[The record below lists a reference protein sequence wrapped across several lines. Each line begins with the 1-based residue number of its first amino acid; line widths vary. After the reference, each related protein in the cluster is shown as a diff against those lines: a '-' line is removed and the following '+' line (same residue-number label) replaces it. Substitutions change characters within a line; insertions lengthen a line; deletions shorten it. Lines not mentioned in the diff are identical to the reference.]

1 MKTIRNKLYI
11 CAVLVAVVCLCL
23 SFATVTAGSATV
35 ANAETTESHDIYLI
49 DPTAVATVGNY
60 LYIADNVD
68 GSQGVVMRFEI
79 AANGQPTKDT
89 TVLTTG
95 KRIVGLSGSD
105 IRITEADGI
114 IGTLYVIYESEAVLY
129 DVAAD
134 GSLTQNANTYT
145 HITDATIGNKT
156 LVDVTVRL
164 HTNDAKA
171 IYVLYND
178 SIDLYVVDKDGK
190 IETGSL
196 LIKNGKSLF
205 YSEGYIYF
213 ISEVNNV
220 SICQRIG
227 SLGLIDRT
235 YTAPAN
241 IAPTGGFSFKTE
253 DGQTAIPALYNKTDI
268 EFLQGVGSDKANFA
282 TLNGNDDLTVLDI
295 AAVTSTVFVLDS
307 NKQVR
312 VYVKTT
318 TENFKRTDIHVGSD
332 TVSQSF
338 PTDQTKFTAYTLAR
352 SKGYPTNIVYR
363 TTDTATSIAKVE
375 DKFDG
380 TFIVLDY
387 DGSKSCPYYYVLI
400 GNKFGWVKKSSAEAT
415 PSTDEKIAVISS
427 KVNDTV
433 SLKAKLSTLSNVYVY
448 ALPFGEADN
457 FTYTQSANDMTEV
470 DLLQT
475 FKQTTDKGVVTWY
488 YISFD
493 DEGTTRKGFVKQ
505 DDLGHFSVDPK
516 STIGLEVEK
525 SNLKINATLF
535 EAVTVYATAD
545 MTQGAE
551 LYNANGIVKL
561 YSGDR
566 VFLVEKSEDGRAAM
580 ICILHKDN
588 AVDYGWIDA
597 NRLINVNSITANT
610 IAGLSFLGG
619 AIILGI
625 LLLVV
630 FKIKKKKSA

>member
-105 IRITEADGI
+105 IRITEADGT

-129 DVAAD
+129 DVAND
-134 GSLTQNANTYT
+134 GSLSENTQTFT
-145 HITDATIGNKT
+145 HITDATLGGKQ
-156 LVDVTVRL
+156 LVDVCVGLHLGSPTVYL
-164 HTNDAKA
+164 
-171 IYVLYND
+171 LFND
-178 SIDLYVVDKDGK
+178 SVTVYIPASSEWGIPVSNL
-190 IETGSL
+190 
-196 LIKNGKSLF
+196 KNTKSLF
-205 YSEGYIYF
+205 FSNGYVYYIAADECKRIKCASGYPD
-213 ISEVNNV
+213 NYTANV
-220 SICQRIG
+220 S
-227 SLGLIDRT
+227 LT
-235 YTAPAN
+235 
-241 IAPTGGFSFKTE
+241 PTNGFSFTVE
-253 DGQTAIPALYNKTDI
+253 EGGATYPALYNSTDI

-282 TLNGNDDLTVLDI
+282 TLNGNDELTVLDI

-387 DGSKSCPYYYVLI
+387 DGSTSCPYYYVLI

-415 PSTDEKIAVISS
+415 PGTDEKIAVISS

-448 ALPFGEADN
+448 ALPFGEAN
-457 FTYTQSANDMTEV
+457 SFTYTQSANDMTEV

-475 FKQTTDKGVVTWY
+475 FKQTTDEGVVTWY

-619 AIILGI
+619 AILLAI
-625 LLLVV
+625 LLFVV
-630 FKIKKKKSA
+630 FRIKKKRTV

>member
-114 IGTLYVIYESEAVLY
+114 IGTLYVIYADEAVLY
-129 DVAAD
+129 DVSSD
-134 GSLTQNANTYT
+134 GTLTQNANTYT

-196 LIKNGKSLF
+196 PIKNGKSLF

-253 DGQTAIPALYNKTDI
+253 DGQTAIPALYNSTEI
-268 EFLQGVGSDKANFA
+268 EFMQTPATDKANFR
-282 TLNGNDDLTVLDI
+282 TLSGNSELTVIDI
-295 AAVTSTVFVLDS
+295 AATTATVFVLDS

-318 TENFKRTDIHVGSD
+318 SD
-332 TVSQSF
+332 TVLQSF

-387 DGSKSCPYYYVLI
+387 DGSTSCPYYYVLI
-400 GNKFGWVKKSSAEAT
+400 GNKFGWIKKTSASDT
-415 PSTDEKIAVISS
+415 PQTDDKITVLSS

-433 SLKAKLSTLSNVYVY
+433 DLKAKFSTLSNVYVY
-448 ALPFGEADN
+448 ALPFGEASN

-475 FKQTTDKGVVTWY
+475 FKQTTDEGVVTWY
-488 YISFD
+488 YTSFD
-493 DEGTTRKGFVKQ
+493 DKGTTRKGFVKQ

-610 IAGLSFLGG
+610 LAGLSFLGG

-630 FKIKKKKSA
+630 FRIKKKKSA

>member
-134 GSLTQNANTYT
+134 GSLSENTQTFT
-145 HITDATIGNKT
+145 HITDATLGGKQ
-156 LVDVTVRL
+156 LVDVCVGFNRDL
-164 HTNDAKA
+164 PSV
-171 IYVLYND
+171 YLLFND
-178 SIDLYVVDKDGK
+178 SVTGYVPDKSYWRPVVPNL
-190 IETGSL
+190 T
-196 LIKNGKSLF
+196 NTKSLF
-205 YSEGYIYF
+205 FSSGYVYF
-213 ISEVNNV
+213 IAADKCGRVECESGYYEDN
-220 SICQRIG
+220 
-227 SLGLIDRT
+227 
-235 YTAPAN
+235 YTAN
-241 IAPTGGFSFKTE
+241 VTLTPTNGFSFTVE
-253 DGQTAIPALYNKTDI
+253 DGGATYPALYNSTDI

-387 DGSKSCPYYYVLI
+387 DGSTSCPYYYVLI

-415 PSTDEKIAVISS
+415 PGTDEKIAVISS

-475 FKQTTDKGVVTWY
+475 FKQTTDEGVVTWY

-630 FKIKKKKSA
+630 FKIKKKKSV

>member
-11 CAVLVAVVCLCL
+11 CAVLVAVACLCL
-23 SFATVTAGSATV
+23 SFATVTAGSATI

-105 IRITEADGI
+105 IRITEADGT

-196 LIKNGKSLF
+196 PIKNGKSLF

-387 DGSKSCPYYYVLI
+387 DGSTSCPYYYVLI

-415 PSTDEKIAVISS
+415 PGTDEKIAVISS

-475 FKQTTDKGVVTWY
+475 FKQTTDEGVVTWY

-525 SNLKINATLF
+525 ANLKINATLF

-630 FKIKKKKSA
+630 FKIKKKKSV

>member
-105 IRITEADGI
+105 IKITENEGT

-196 LIKNGKSLF
+196 PIKNGKSLF

-387 DGSKSCPYYYVLI
+387 DGSTSCPYYYVLI
-400 GNKFGWVKKSSAEAT
+400 GNKFGWIKKSSAEAT
-415 PSTDEKIAVISS
+415 PGTDEKIAVISS

-448 ALPFGEADN
+448 ALPFDEADN

-475 FKQTTDKGVVTWY
+475 FKQTTDEGVVTWY

-597 NRLINVNSITANT
+597 NRLININSITANT

>member
-105 IRITEADGI
+105 IRITEADGT

-134 GSLTQNANTYT
+134 GSLSENTQTFT

-156 LVDVTVRL
+156 LVDVAVRL

-196 LIKNGKSLF
+196 PIKNGKSLF

-235 YTAPAN
+235 YTAPAS
-241 IAPTGGFSFKTE
+241 IAPTGGFSFKAE
-253 DGQTAIPALYNKTDI
+253 EGGTAIPALYNSTEI
-268 EFLQGVGSDKANFA
+268 EFMQTPATDKANFR
-282 TLNGNDDLTVLDI
+282 TLSGNSELTVIDI
-295 AAVTSTVFVLDS
+295 AATTATVFVLDS

-387 DGSKSCPYYYVLI
+387 DGSTSCPYYYVLI

-415 PSTDEKIAVISS
+415 PGTDEKIAVISS

-475 FKQTTDKGVVTWY
+475 FKQTTDAGVVTWY

-545 MTQGAE
+545 MTHGAE

-630 FKIKKKKSA
+630 FRIKKKKSA

>member
-105 IRITEADGI
+105 IRITEADGT
-114 IGTLYVIYESEAVLY
+114 IGTLYVIYADEAVLY
-129 DVAAD
+129 DVSSD
-134 GSLTQNANTYT
+134 GTLTQNANTYT

-156 LVDVTVRL
+156 LVDVAVGMRDGAATV
-164 HTNDAKA
+164 
-171 IYVLYND
+171 YVLYTS
-178 SIDLYVVDKDGK
+178 SIEFYHHYYQIWQISTSDF
-190 IETGSL
+190 T
-196 LIKNGKSLF
+196 NAKSLF
-205 YSEGYIYF
+205 YCDDYMYYVYGTDT
-213 ISEVNNV
+213 V
-220 SICQRIG
+220 SSCRRINKAG
-227 SLGLIDRT
+227 FKDEH
-235 YTAPAN
+235 YTAPAS
-241 IAPTGGFSFKTE
+241 IAPTGGFSFKAE
-253 DGQTAIPALYNKTDI
+253 ADGTAIPALYNSTEI
-268 EFLQGVGSDKANFA
+268 EFMQTPATDKANFA

-387 DGSKSCPYYYVLI
+387 DGSTSCPYYYVLI
-400 GNKFGWVKKSSAEAT
+400 GNKFGWIKKTSASDT
-415 PSTDEKIAVISS
+415 PQTDDKITVLSS

-433 SLKAKLSTLSNVYVY
+433 DLKAKFSTLSNVYVY
-448 ALPFGEADN
+448 ALPFGEASN

-475 FKQTTDKGVVTWY
+475 FKQTTDEGVVTWY

-493 DEGTTRKGFVKQ
+493 DKGTTRKGFVKQ

-619 AIILGI
+619 AIILSI

>member
-134 GSLTQNANTYT
+134 GSLSENTQTFT
-145 HITDATIGNKT
+145 HITDATLGGKQ
-156 LVDVTVRL
+156 LVDVCVGFNRDLPTVYL
-164 HTNDAKA
+164 
-171 IYVLYND
+171 LFND
-178 SIDLYVVDKDGK
+178 SLTVYVPDKSFWRSVVSHL
-190 IETGSL
+190 T
-196 LIKNGKSLF
+196 NTKSLF
-205 YSEGYIYF
+205 SSNDYVYF
-213 ISEVNNV
+213 IAADK
-220 SICQRIG
+220 CDRIECASG
-227 SLGLIDRT
+227 YHDQN
-235 YTAPAN
+235 YTAN
-241 IAPTGGFSFKTE
+241 VTLTPTNGFSFTVE
-253 DGQTAIPALYNKTDI
+253 EGGATYPALYNKTDI

-387 DGSKSCPYYYVLI
+387 DGSTSCPYYYVLI

-415 PSTDEKIAVISS
+415 PGTDEKIAVISS

-448 ALPFGEADN
+448 ALPFGEADS

-475 FKQTTDKGVVTWY
+475 FKQTTDAGVVTWY

>member
-105 IRITEADGI
+105 IKITESDGT
-114 IGTLYVIYESEAVLY
+114 IGTLYVIYADEAVLY
-129 DVAAD
+129 DVSSD
-134 GSLTQNANTYT
+134 GTLTQNANTYT

-156 LVDVTVRL
+156 LVDVAVGMRDGAATV
-164 HTNDAKA
+164 
-171 IYVLYND
+171 YVLYTS
-178 SIDLYVVDKDGK
+178 SIEFYHHYYQIWQISTSDF
-190 IETGSL
+190 T
-196 LIKNGKSLF
+196 NAKSLF
-205 YSEGYIYF
+205 YCDDYMYYVYGTDT
-213 ISEVNNV
+213 V
-220 SICQRIG
+220 SSCRRINKAAYP
-227 SLGLIDRT
+227 DKY
-235 YTAPAN
+235 YTAPTS
-241 IAPTGGFSFKTE
+241 IAPTGGFSFTVE
-253 DGQTAIPALYNKTDI
+253 EGGATYPALYNKTDI

-387 DGSKSCPYYYVLI
+387 DGSTSCPYYYVLI
-400 GNKFGWVKKSSAEAT
+400 GNKFGWIKKSSAEAT
-415 PSTDEKIAVISS
+415 PGTDEKIAVISS

-475 FKQTTDKGVVTWY
+475 FKQTTDEGVVTWY

>member
-105 IRITEADGI
+105 IRITEADGT
-114 IGTLYVIYESEAVLY
+114 IGTLYVIYADEAVLY
-129 DVAAD
+129 DVSSD
-134 GSLTQNANTYT
+134 GTLTQNANTYT

-156 LVDVTVRL
+156 LVDVAVGMRDGAATV
-164 HTNDAKA
+164 
-171 IYVLYND
+171 YVLYTS
-178 SIDLYVVDKDGK
+178 SIEFYHHYYQIWQISTSDF
-190 IETGSL
+190 T
-196 LIKNGKSLF
+196 NAKSLF
-205 YSEGYIYF
+205 YCDDYMYYVYGTDT
-213 ISEVNNV
+213 V
-220 SICQRIG
+220 SSCRRINKAG
-227 SLGLIDRT
+227 FKDEH
-235 YTAPAN
+235 YTAPAS
-241 IAPTGGFSFKTE
+241 IAPTGGFSFKAE
-253 DGQTAIPALYNKTDI
+253 ADGTAIPALYNSTEI
-268 EFLQGVGSDKANFA
+268 EFMQTPATDKANFA

-387 DGSKSCPYYYVLI
+387 DGSTSCPYYYVLI
-400 GNKFGWVKKSSAEAT
+400 GNKFGWIKKTSASDT
-415 PSTDEKIAVISS
+415 PQTDDKITVLSS

-433 SLKAKLSTLSNVYVY
+433 DLKAKFSTLSNVYVY
-448 ALPFGEADN
+448 ALPFGEASN

-475 FKQTTDKGVVTWY
+475 FKQTTDEGVVTWY

-493 DEGTTRKGFVKQ
+493 DKGTTRKGFVKQ

>member
-1 MKTIRNKLYI
+1 MKTIKNKLYI

-105 IRITEADGI
+105 IKITESEGT
-114 IGTLYVIYESEAVLY
+114 IGTLYVIYADEAVLY
-129 DVAAD
+129 DVSSD
-134 GSLTQNANTYT
+134 GTLTQNANTYT
-145 HITDATIGNKT
+145 HITDATIGSDT
-156 LVDVTVRL
+156 LVDVAVGMQDTIATV
-164 HTNDAKA
+164 
-171 IYVLYND
+171 YVLYNNRVEFYYQG
-178 SIDLYVVDKDGK
+178 SSNYWQI
-190 IETGSL
+190 TGGT
-196 LIKNGKSLF
+196 ITNAQSLF
-205 YSEGYIYF
+205 YCDDYMYYVYGTDT
-213 ISEVNNV
+213 V
-220 SICQRIG
+220 SSCRRINKAAYP
-227 SLGLIDRT
+227 DKY
-235 YTAPAN
+235 YTAPTS
-241 IAPTGGFSFKTE
+241 IAPTGGFSFTVE
-253 DGQTAIPALYNKTDI
+253 EGGATYPALYNSTEI
-268 EFLQGVGSDKANFA
+268 EFMQTPATDKANFR
-282 TLNGNDDLTVLDI
+282 TLSGNSELTVIDI
-295 AAVTSTVFVLDS
+295 AATTATVFVLDS

-312 VYVKTT
+312 VYTKTPT
-318 TENFKRTDIHVGSD
+318 NNFARTDIHVGSD

-387 DGSKSCPYYYVLI
+387 DGSTSCPYYYVLI

-475 FKQTTDKGVVTWY
+475 FKQTTDEGVVTWY

-630 FKIKKKKSA
+630 FRIKKKKSA

>member
-23 SFATVTAGSATV
+23 SFATVTAGSAAV

-60 LYIADNVD
+60 LYIADNVN

-105 IRITEADGI
+105 IKITEADGT

-134 GSLTQNANTYT
+134 GSLSENTQTFT

-156 LVDVTVRL
+156 LVDVAVGMRDGAATV
-164 HTNDAKA
+164 
-171 IYVLYND
+171 YVLYTS
-178 SIDLYVVDKDGK
+178 SIEFYHHYYQIWQISTSEFTNAKSMFYCDDYMYYVYGTDTVSSCRRINKAAYPDK
-190 IETGSL
+190 
-196 LIKNGKSLF
+196 
-205 YSEGYIYF
+205 Y
-213 ISEVNNV
+213 
-220 SICQRIG
+220 
-227 SLGLIDRT
+227 
-235 YTAPAN
+235 YTAPAS
-241 IAPTGGFSFKTE
+241 IAPTGGFSFKAE
-253 DGQTAIPALYNKTDI
+253 ADGATYPALYNSTEI
-268 EFLQGVGSDKANFA
+268 EFMQTPATDKANFA

-387 DGSKSCPYYYVLI
+387 DGSTSCPYYYVLI
-400 GNKFGWVKKSSAEAT
+400 GNKFGWIKKTSASDT
-415 PSTDEKIAVISS
+415 PQTDDKITVLSS

-433 SLKAKLSTLSNVYVY
+433 DLKAKFSTLSNVYVY
-448 ALPFGEADN
+448 ALPFGEASN

-475 FKQTTDKGVVTWY
+475 FKQTTDEGVVTWY

-493 DEGTTRKGFVKQ
+493 DKGTTRKGFVKQ

>member
-1 MKTIRNKLYI
+1 M
-11 CAVLVAVVCLCL
+11 LVAVVCLCL

-114 IGTLYVIYESEAVLY
+114 IGTLYVIYADEAVLY
-129 DVAAD
+129 DVSSD
-134 GSLTQNANTYT
+134 GTLTQNANTYT

-196 LIKNGKSLF
+196 PIKNGKSLF

-282 TLNGNDDLTVLDI
+282 TLNGNDDLTALDI

-387 DGSKSCPYYYVLI
+387 DGSTSCPYYYVLI
-400 GNKFGWVKKSSAEAT
+400 GNKFGWIKKSSAEAT
-415 PSTDEKIAVISS
+415 PGTDEKIAVISS

-448 ALPFGEADN
+448 ALPFGEADS

-475 FKQTTDKGVVTWY
+475 FKQTTDAGVVTWY

-525 SNLKINATLF
+525 ANLKINATLF

>member
-1 MKTIRNKLYI
+1 MKTIKNKLYI

-105 IRITEADGI
+105 IKITEADGT

-134 GSLTQNANTYT
+134 GSLSENTQTFT
-145 HITDATIGNKT
+145 HITDATLGGKQ
-156 LVDVTVRL
+156 LVDVCVGFNRDLPTVYL
-164 HTNDAKA
+164 
-171 IYVLYND
+171 LFND
-178 SIDLYVVDKDGK
+178 SLTVYVPDKSFWRSVVSNL
-190 IETGSL
+190 T
-196 LIKNGKSLF
+196 NTKSLF
-205 YSEGYIYF
+205 SSNDYVYF
-213 ISEVNNV
+213 IAADK
-220 SICQRIG
+220 CGRIECASG
-227 SLGLIDRT
+227 YHDQN
-235 YTAPAN
+235 YTAN
-241 IAPTGGFSFKTE
+241 VTLTPTNGFSFTVE
-253 DGQTAIPALYNKTDI
+253 EGGATYPALYNKTDI

-387 DGSKSCPYYYVLI
+387 DGSTSCPYYYVLI
-400 GNKFGWVKKSSAEAT
+400 GNKFGWIKKTSASDT
-415 PSTDEKIAVISS
+415 PQTDDKITVLSS

-433 SLKAKLSTLSNVYVY
+433 DLKAKFSTLSNVYVY
-448 ALPFGEADN
+448 ALPFGEADS

-475 FKQTTDKGVVTWY
+475 FKQTTDEGVVTWY

-493 DEGTTRKGFVKQ
+493 DKGTTRKGFVKQ

>member
-1 MKTIRNKLYI
+1 MKTIKNKLYI

-105 IRITEADGI
+105 IKITEADGT

-134 GSLTQNANTYT
+134 GSLSENTQTFT
-145 HITDATIGNKT
+145 HITDATLGGKQ
-156 LVDVTVRL
+156 LVDVCVGFNRDLPTVYL
-164 HTNDAKA
+164 
-171 IYVLYND
+171 LFND
-178 SIDLYVVDKDGK
+178 SLTVYVPDKSFWRSVVSHL
-190 IETGSL
+190 T
-196 LIKNGKSLF
+196 NTKSLF
-205 YSEGYIYF
+205 SSNDYVYF
-213 ISEVNNV
+213 IAADK
-220 SICQRIG
+220 CDRIECASG
-227 SLGLIDRT
+227 YHDQN
-235 YTAPAN
+235 YTAN
-241 IAPTGGFSFKTE
+241 VTLTPTNGFSFTVE
-253 DGQTAIPALYNKTDI
+253 EGGATYPALYNKTDI

-387 DGSKSCPYYYVLI
+387 DGSTSCPYYYVLI

-415 PSTDEKIAVISS
+415 PGTDEKIAVISS

-475 FKQTTDKGVVTWY
+475 FKQTTDAGVVTWY

-545 MTQGAE
+545 MAQGAE

-630 FKIKKKKSA
+630 FRIKKKKSA

>member
-1 MKTIRNKLYI
+1 MKTIKNKLYI

-105 IRITEADGI
+105 IRITEADGT

-134 GSLTQNANTYT
+134 GSLSENTQTFT

-196 LIKNGKSLF
+196 PIKNGKSLF

-227 SLGLIDRT
+227 SLGLIDRS

-387 DGSKSCPYYYVLI
+387 DGSTSCPYYYVLI

-415 PSTDEKIAVISS
+415 PGTDEKIAVISS

-475 FKQTTDKGVVTWY
+475 FKQTTDEGVVTWY